1 MTKFSQ
7 LFSVC
12 HMAHCVKS
20 VQTRSF
26 FWSVVSRT
34 QAEYEPENTVF
45 GHYSRSG
52 RWVDV
57 QMSQLETG
65 IFPFMMVR

>member
-12 HMAHCVKS
+12 HMAHCVKI

-34 QAEYEPENTVF
+34 QAEYEPENTLFLDTIHAVAV
-45 GHYSRSG
+45 GWMSR
-52 RWVDV
+52 
-57 QMSQLETG
+57 
-65 IFPFMMVR
+65 

>member
-34 QAEYEPENTVF
+34 QAEYEPENTLFLDAIHAVAV
-45 GHYSRSG
+45 GWMSR
-52 RWVDV
+52 
-57 QMSQLETG
+57 
-65 IFPFMMVR
+65 

>member
-34 QAEYEPENTVF
+34 QAEYEPENTLFLDTIHAVAV
-45 GHYSRSG
+45 G
-52 RWVDV
+52 
-57 QMSQLETG
+57 
-65 IFPFMMVR
+65 